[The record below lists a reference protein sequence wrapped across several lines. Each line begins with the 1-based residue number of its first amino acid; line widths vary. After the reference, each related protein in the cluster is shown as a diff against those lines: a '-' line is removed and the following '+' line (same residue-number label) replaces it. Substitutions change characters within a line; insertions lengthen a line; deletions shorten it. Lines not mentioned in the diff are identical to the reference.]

1 MAYITYDEYVTY
13 YGTPPVQE
21 SDFTVYAEQASD
33 LIDVLTEYRIMRGG
47 LSALPDLVQK
57 LVKKAT
63 AAQVLY
69 FIQNGGVESVESGQT
84 GQGFSVGKVRV
95 DGDSRYRAQNISKRG
110 ALMISP
116 MARALL
122 EQTGLMERVVACYD
136 RYPGFLFPIM

>member
-33 LIDVLTEYRIMRGG
+33 LIDVLTEYRIMQGG

-122 EQTGLMERVVACYD
+122 DQTGLMERVVACYD
-136 RYPGFLFPIM
+136 RYPGFFFPIM

>member
-1 MAYITYDEYVTY
+1 MAYITYDEYVAY
-13 YGTPPVQE
+13 YGTPPIQE

-33 LIDVLTEYRIMRGG
+33 LIDALTEYRIMQGG
-47 LSALPDLVQK
+47 LSALPDLVQR

-69 FIQNGGVESVESGQT
+69 FIQNGGMESVESGQS

-95 DGDSRYRAQNISKRG
+95 DGGSRYSAENNSRRG

-136 RYPGFLFPIM
+136 RYPGFFFPIM

>member
-69 FIQNGGVESVESGQT
+69 FIQNGGVEAVESGQT

-136 RYPGFLFPIM
+136 RYPGFFFPIM